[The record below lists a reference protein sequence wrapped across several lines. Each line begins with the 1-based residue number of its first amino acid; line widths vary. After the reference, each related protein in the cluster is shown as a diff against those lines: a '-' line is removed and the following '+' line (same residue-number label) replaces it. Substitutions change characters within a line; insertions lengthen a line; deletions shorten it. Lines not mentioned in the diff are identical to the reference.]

1 MTLSSPAA
9 PPATRRATRAKL
21 AVAIGV
27 ADVRRE
33 PDVDSELVTQAL
45 MGARATAL
53 ETAPNGWAR
62 VRLADYEGWVESE
75 YLASPS
81 RASERVAV
89 VATPRA
95 PLYTRASGATTLGE
109 VYATSILSLTASGQR
124 PESDRARVA
133 LPGGRHGWL
142 TREDFTERPA
152 SEPFPRLG
160 VEAALALAHRLL
172 GTPYHWGGVTACG
185 IDCSGLSQLAC
196 RAGGALIPRDADQQ
210 YAALPFT
217 VDRASVRAGD
227 LVYFAS
233 GGAITH
239 VGIALDNMTLL
250 HASGSGARVIITSLD
265 PAEGGYSAKLAD
277 MYAGARRPFPDAPDN
292 GDTR

>member
-1 MTLSSPAA
+1 MTVSSPVI
-9 PPATRRATRAKL
+9 PPAKRRRATTRAI
-21 AVAIGV
+21 AVGV

-33 PDVDSELVTQAL
+33 PDAGAELVTQAL

-62 VRLADYEGWVESE
+62 VWLADYEGWVESAH
-75 YLASPS
+75 LATPPHDS
-81 RASERVAV
+81 AFVAV

-95 PLYTRASGATTLGE
+95 SLYARPVGATTLSE
-109 VYATSILSLTASGQR
+109 VYATGVLPLRFSSQR
-124 PESDRARVA
+124 LESARACVA

-142 TREDFTERPA
+142 ARDDFTERPA
-152 SEPFPRLG
+152 SEPFPRRG

-172 GTPYHWGGVTACG
+172 GTPYLWGGVTALG

-196 RAGGALIPRDADQQ
+196 REGGAIIPRDADQQ
-210 YAALPFT
+210 YEAIAYV
-217 VDRASVRAGD
+217 VDRASVRTGD

-250 HASGSGARVIITSLD
+250 HASGSGESVIITSLD
-265 PAEGGYSAKLAD
+265 PAEGGYSAVLAG
-277 MYAGARRPFPDAPDN
+277 MYAGARRPFPEAPKAGDA
-292 GDTR
+292 R